1 MKKRWFDKDTSIQEL
16 DEIYAELDD
25 ITRLYSG
32 KLKSILDDKAT
43 NYRQLAYHKE
53 LSQTASVYSNL
64 IKTKVDIIS
73 QINKLVGHE
82 EGGDDIKKLYE
93 ELTRSITTPFLNF
106 DVDDVEQKSEK
117 KEIQK

>member
-1 MKKRWFDKDTSIQEL
+1 MRKRWTDKDTSIQEL

-25 ITRLYSG
+25 ISRLYSG
-32 KLKSILDDKAT
+32 KLKGILDDKGT

-64 IKTKVDIIS
+64 VKTKVDIIS

-82 EGGDDIKKLYE
+82 EGSDDIKKLYD
-93 ELTRSITTPFLNF
+93 ELTKSITTPFFNF
-106 DVDDVEQKSEK
+106 DANDEKQINEK
-117 KEIQK
+117 KESQE